1 MREHVF
7 LLTCHMLQW
16 SVAIWSVLL
25 ISGSTLSG
33 QALPLWCL
41 SAGQLLTPNTP
52 LFLNLVNELRIRV
65 LEGKVLTIRNLKRL
79 PRLKRFGK
87 KFVRFLVWGRPL
99 TGTQE
104 GKGR

>member
-1 MREHVF
+1 M
-7 LLTCHMLQW
+7 
-16 SVAIWSVLL
+16 A
-25 ISGSTLSG
+25 SGDLECPLDFWLYTLRAGSSTLVP
-33 QALPLWCL
+33 QCRA
-41 SAGQLLTPNTP
+41 AVDPNTP

-65 LEGKVLTIRNLKRL
+65 LEGKVLTIRSLKRL